1 MGHIKIVFL
10 LFPNWTYGM
19 KQTLRAV
26 SSALSTFR
34 CWGLRVTLGW
44 SAVTKHDMGPQIFRS
59 KLGERLTHLGC
70 YWSIQWALLAAM
82 LPITP
87 EVGGKCYRALNHQ
100 DAVRRGTL
108 QFYTPCFSTQFVI
121 PVKYPSLYYYAL
133 FFIVF
138 YYIGSNFDAMSG
150 LSFV

>member
-1 MGHIKIVFL
+1 MGHFKIVFL

-26 SSALSTFR
+26 LSALSTFR
-34 CWGLRVTLGW
+34 CWGLRVRLGW

-87 EVGGKCYRALNHQ
+87 EVGGKCYRAGCSEEGDLTVLH
-100 DAVRRGTL
+100 TL
-108 QFYTPCFSTQFVI
+108 FLYTVCDSSKISQFILLRS
-121 PVKYPSLYYYAL
+121 
-133 FFIVF
+133 VF
-138 YYIGSNFDAMSG
+138 YCFLLYRIKF
-150 LSFV
+150 